1 MLPVAS
7 DMHSLDSRVTAV
19 VFPGQGSQKPGMAR
33 DFFERFSVSRDVFSE
48 ASDALGIDMPA
59 LCFDDDPRLDLT
71 EYTQPA
77 ILTAEIAM
85 LRALEQDFGLQGSY
99 WGGHSLGE
107 YTALCAA
114 GVVPL
119 SVAARLVRR
128 RGALMQRAVPA
139 GTGSMVAV
147 IARAPATWNLAAE
160 LADIEIDVAN
170 RNSPDQVV
178 LSGSA
183 PALEQACA
191 RVAKLLEGV
200 EYELVRLHVSAPFH
214 SRAMLA
220 IEAEFAE
227 ALNEAAPHMRPELA
241 SVVTSN
247 LTGHFH
253 LPELT
258 AVLDALRRQ
267 IRGTVDWIANMRSL
281 SEAATEIVEVGPHR
295 PLRGFFKS
303 IGREVMSIVSVRTA
317 EKGLAA

>member
-1 MLPVAS
+1 
-7 DMHSLDSRVTAV
+7 
-19 VFPGQGSQKPGMAR
+19 
-33 DFFERFSVSRDVFSE
+33 
-48 ASDALGIDMPA
+48 MPA
-59 LCFDDDPRLDLT
+59 LCFQDDPRLDLT

-85 LRALEQDFGLQGSY
+85 LRALEQDFGLRATY

-119 SVAARLVRR
+119 PIAARLVRR
-128 RGALMQRAVPA
+128 RGALMQQAVPA

-147 IARAPATWNLAAE
+147 IARAPATSGLAEA
-160 LADIEIDVAN
+160 LADLEVDVAN
-170 RNSPDQVV
+170 LNSPDQVV
-178 LSGSA
+178 LSGSG

-191 RVAKLLEGV
+191 RVEQFLHGV
-200 EYELVRLHVSAPFH
+200 EHQLVPLQVSAPFH
-214 SRAMLA
+214 SRAMQTV
-220 IEAEFAE
+220 EAEFGE
-227 ALNEAAPHMRPELA
+227 ALEEASPHMRPERA

-247 LTGHFH
+247 LTGRFH
-253 LPELT
+253 LPEL
-258 AVLDALRRQ
+258 APMLEALRRQ

-281 SEAATEIVEVGPHR
+281 SAAATEIVEVGPHR

-303 IGREVMSIVSVRTA
+303 IGRDVMSIVSVRTA